1 MRNIKNKRSLYESIM
16 KNISKT
22 VKRKLNEDDK
32 NFNINDYDED
42 EIYTVKDAY
51 DFDLDAIEVALF
63 LSYVIHDCQHD
74 YGISDKIIDKYL
86 YDEIEDFIVTTD
98 DKILPEDKNKRK
110 EIINILK
117 ERVKEFDDFKFL

>member
-42 EIYTVKDAY
+42 EIYTGETTHELKTHG
-51 DFDLDAIEVALF
+51 LRGLR
-63 LSYVIHDCQHD
+63 
-74 YGISDKIIDKYL
+74 KYPCSCL
-86 YDEIEDFIVTTD
+86 HT
-98 DKILPEDKNKRK
+98 L
-110 EIINILK
+110 
-117 ERVKEFDDFKFL
+117 